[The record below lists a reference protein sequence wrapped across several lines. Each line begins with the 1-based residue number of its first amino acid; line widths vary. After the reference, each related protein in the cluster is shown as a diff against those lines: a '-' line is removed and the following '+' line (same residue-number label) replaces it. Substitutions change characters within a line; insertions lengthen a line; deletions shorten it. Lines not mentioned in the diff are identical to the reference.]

1 MKNIYIGYISVFRT
15 NENDTAEITYSLS
28 RNSRTERINAKLSN
42 EACCKATINNI
53 ALNEQTEK
61 LDMAICIISPGVQ
74 TVQSSYN
81 YFKKR
86 ISEYHKEVIGKET
99 SDSEICRVDI
109 SDSDDQNNVFSST
122 LKAISDKITE
132 FARTNGDDIA
142 IHLDIS
148 GGKRNAVILMQLL
161 TKCLSYYGYKTHAY
175 YAELTGMYE
184 GRVVSCDTSYRQMD
198 ILDSVNEFLSHGNA
212 FPLYKTLY
220 SDTRYDRTDRLI
232 KAMYKLSETIT
243 LCRTK
248 ELPGKMQSLRSAVT
262 NYRNTA
268 GQSHITDDELM
279 IYILLPLIEKKFF
292 NGEGEPDLCRV
303 IRWCIDNGLIQQAL
317 TIYAQLIPKYIF
329 DKGLIANA
337 RLLLQAVAERNN
349 NREDYFEALTE
360 LTITEDN
367 DRRNQLSRLRNVRY
381 IGENELPYRAVLGVD
396 RTTVQH
402 VIADVMLIKKIRHC
416 VSHADTAINAN
427 QAYCTYAFDTYGYK
441 TYQNNG
447 FTISNIIEDV
457 CRALDRL
464 EAAVTEMAD

>member
-28 RNSRTERINAKLSN
+28 LSGRADRINAKLSN
-42 EACCKATINNI
+42 EACCKAAINNI
-53 ALNEQTEK
+53 ALNKQAEK

-86 ISEYHKEVIGKET
+86 ISEYHKEVT
-99 SDSEICRVDI
+99 SDIEICSVNI
-109 SDSDDQNNVFSST
+109 SDSDEQNNVFSST

-132 FARTNGDDIA
+132 FAQANDEDIA

-148 GGKRNAVILMQLL
+148 GGKRNAVILIQLL

-175 YAELTGMYE
+175 YAELTGTNE

-212 FPLYKTLY
+212 FPLHKTLY
-220 SDTRYDRTDRLI
+220 SGINHRTDILI
-232 KAMYKLSETIT
+232 KAMYDISETIT

-248 ELPGKMQSLRSAVT
+248 ELPEKMQRLHSAVT